1 MSLITKVD
9 DHGVKEYRTG
19 FLLVCTIAAIILTV
33 TGGGYALYIVE
44 AGAGSA
50 NIQTYRD
57 GTWTVTMIM
66 TTIGFGDYYPTTDAG
81 RYIGWIVFV
90 LGALELGS
98 LIGIAS
104 NAMGTDSSIQN
115 RELRTMLA
123 EVMRKLEHEEKATG
137 RCTAVNSDSHN
148 LDCVFDQVHYSSN
161 RLSDGYLTIG
171 KDSTGIYM
179 LAVDAYDNETG
190 QEIHRWIPANSREE
204 LRVMFKRFQE
214 KDNEL

>member
-9 DHGVKEYRTG
+9 DHGVEEYRTS
-19 FLLVCTIAAIILTV
+19 FLLALTILAIIFTV
-33 TGGGYALYIVE
+33 SGGGYLLYLVE
-44 AGAGSA
+44 SGAGSA

-66 TTIGFGDYYPTTDAG
+66 TTIGFGDYYPVTDAG

-90 LGALELGS
+90 LGAMELGS

-104 NAMGTDSSIQN
+104 SATGTDKSIQN

-123 EVMRKLEHEEKATG
+123 EVMRKLEHMEKEQG
-137 RCTAVNSDSHN
+137 LCTRVSEDSNHLDVVFEQRPYNSS
-148 LDCVFDQVHYSSN
+148 
-161 RLSDGYLTIG
+161 RLRDGFLTKG

-179 LAVDAYDNETG
+179 ISVDAYDRETG
-190 QEIHRWIPANSREE
+190 QEVHRWIPCNSRTE
-204 LRVMFKRFQE
+204 LDHKFAKIWE
-214 KDNEL
+214 NDNAI